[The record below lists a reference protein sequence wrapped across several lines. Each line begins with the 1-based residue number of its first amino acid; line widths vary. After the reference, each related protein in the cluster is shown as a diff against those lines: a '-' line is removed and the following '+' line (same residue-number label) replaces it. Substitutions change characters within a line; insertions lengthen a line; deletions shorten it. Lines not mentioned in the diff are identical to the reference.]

1 MKRGQYMGMDVHQAT
16 TVVAV
21 MDQDGKMILE
31 TIVETQPAPLVRL
44 MQSMSGPLYA
54 TLEETTQAEWLYQL
68 LEAHCAELIVC
79 DPRRN
84 KLLSEGSK
92 ADKSDARKLAD
103 LLRTGMLRSVYHG
116 HQQTQRL
123 KELVRGYETVSE
135 DTQRVMVRIKA
146 VFRGRGIATS
156 GHGVYQP
163 GQRRQWMDQLQEDG
177 IRQRA
182 SWLYEQLDQLQPLRR
197 RARQAMLA
205 EAQQHQAVRLLCSI
219 PQLGPI
225 RSAKI
230 VATVKTPFRFRTRK
244 QIWAYSGLAVVTHSS
259 SEYQIKDGQ
268 LTRARKPVATR
279 GLNRNCNHRMKEVF
293 IAAATGGSRIEPYR
307 SYVQAL
313 QNRGTSAEMS
323 RICLARKI
331 SAIAL
336 TIWKKG
342 EKFDPRKLNWS
353 T

>member
-1 MKRGQYMGMDVHQAT
+1 MKRGQYMGLDVHQAT
-16 TVVAV
+16 TVVSV
-21 MDQDGKMILE
+21 MDQDGRMILE

-44 MQSMSGPLYA
+44 MQSMSGPLYV

-116 HQQTQRL
+116 HWPMEKL

-146 VFRGRGIATS
+146 IFRGRGIATT

-163 GQRRQWMDQLQEDG
+163 RERRQWLDQLPEAG

-182 SWLYEQLDQLQPLRR
+182 EWLYEQLDHLQPLRR
-197 RARQAMLA
+197 RVRQDMLGEARK
-205 EAQQHQAVRLLCSI
+205 HQAVKLLCSI

-244 QIWAYSGLAVVTHSS
+244 QIWAYSGLGVVTHSS
-259 SEYQIKDGQ
+259 AEYQIKNGQ
-268 LTRARKPVATR
+268 LTRTPKPVATR
-279 GLNRNCNHRMKEVF
+279 GLNRNFNHRMKEVF
-293 IAAATGGSRIEPYR
+293 VGAATGGSRMEPYR

-313 QNRGTSAEMS
+313 QNGGTSVEMS
-323 RICLARKI
+323 RISLARKI

-342 EKFDPRKLNWS
+342 EKFDPRKLNRS